1 MTNTCETCDHFSRIK
16 GGRHGE
22 CYRNPPTP
30 FMGGFGGRPTV
41 GMHDRACGWYD
52 PNPNYDLP
60 EIKTAEGRR
69 EIKALV
75 ASVVA
80 NGGATH
86 STAPS
91 MKKAPAGKRS
101 E

>member
-1 MTNTCETCDHFSRIK
+1 M
-16 GGRHGE
+16 
-22 CYRNPPTP
+22 
-30 FMGGFGGRPTV
+30 